1 MELKFTV
8 WQFVRIM
15 VWLEEGGR
23 DKAAKAAYEAW
34 SETWKDVDEQLTQ
47 LAEEDHDAYSEMMMD
62 QEVVFENVSKDQAL
76 QVLRAL
82 EAVTLS
88 MKSEIDKG
96 EADPDYLESIRLE
109 RRELRGK
116 SSKLKKALA
125 K

>member
-15 VWLEEGGR
+15 VWLEEAGR
-23 DKAAKAAYEAW
+23 DKKAKSAYEAW
-34 SETWKDVDEQLTQ
+34 SETWKDIDEQLTR

-62 QEVVFENVSKDQAL
+62 REVVFENVAKEQATE
-76 QVLRAL
+76 VLRAL

>member
-15 VWLEEGGR
+15 VSLEEAGR
-23 DKAAKAAYEAW
+23 DKKAKSAYEAW
-34 SETWKDVDEQLTQ
+34 SETWKDIDEQLTR

-62 QEVVFENVSKDQAL
+62 REVVFENVAKEQATE
-76 QVLRAL
+76 VLRAL